1 MKTTPA
7 ATKTNAARLLDSL
20 AIPYQLQ
27 AYEVDPEDL
36 TAISVARKIGLP
48 PEQVFKTLLAHTNS
62 GEHLFAVIP
71 GDAELDLKK
80 LAHAAGAKKAELA
93 SLKEVEPLTGY
104 IRGGVTVMA
113 ARKPFPAY
121 ADETIELHDLISVSA
136 GQRGLQ
142 ILLNPA
148 DYLRATEATIA
159 DLTKLNQQP
168 ATNNQQ
174 PAPMTYFHHV
184 LGHLRKDLRLEWRGR
199 DAINAMLFFSL
210 LVVAIFSLAF
220 DPTGYPTTTRQ
231 IAGGVL
237 WVAILFSSVTA
248 LNQSWTREQR
258 NQVLDAQRLAPSP
271 ASALFLGKALANM
284 VFVTA
289 VEAILAPIFIIFY
302 NLHALGNVALLAL
315 ILPLGTWAL
324 IVNGTFFAALGLR
337 ARSRE
342 LLLPLLLFPISIP
355 ALLAMVQ
362 ATSGIITNDLDPIQ
376 INLWIKQLAAYDLIY
391 TTLCILLFETILHA
405 E

>member
-1 MKTTPA
+1 
-7 ATKTNAARLLDSL
+7 
-20 AIPYQLQ
+20 
-27 AYEVDPEDL
+27 
-36 TAISVARKIGLP
+36 
-48 PEQVFKTLLAHTNS
+48 
-62 GEHLFAVIP
+62 
-71 GDAELDLKK
+71 
-80 LAHAAGAKKAELA
+80 
-93 SLKEVEPLTGY
+93 
-104 IRGGVTVMA
+104 
-113 ARKPFPAY
+113 
-121 ADETIELHDLISVSA
+121 
-136 GQRGLQ
+136 
-142 ILLNPA
+142 
-148 DYLRATEATIA
+148 
-159 DLTKLNQQP
+159 
-168 ATNNQQ
+168 
-174 PAPMTYFHHV
+174 MTYFQHV
-184 LGHLRKDLRLEWRGR
+184 LGHLQKDLRLEWRGR

-220 DPTGYPTTTRQ
+220 DPTSYPTTTRQ
-231 IAGGVL
+231 ISGGVL